1 MDTGKEVK
9 GGADND
15 NNDNNNKKKQERQQS
30 SEAVKGGGGGG
41 GSGSIRKGKSCKG
54 YLYYSSSLKSH
65 NLNPRCVGLPRT
77 LQVPNYVVGQSE
89 VEASK
94 DGRALL
100 DFYYA
105 CAGYS
110 IYANV
115 QDVSTDNKP
124 TRKTDLPVCVGLEL
138 LVDRKVTSSAPAP
151 AHTCARSKEEVREFP
166 QPRVYN
172 KPAHSSGDDF
182 LSRFTRNANL
192 VASGV
197 ARNMLRVGNYV
208 KESIDDILFPYR
220 KRPK

>member
-1 MDTGKEVK
+1 MNTGKEVK

-15 NNDNNNKKKQERQQS
+15 NNDNDNKKKQERQQS

-151 AHTCARSKEEVREFP
+151 AHTCARSKEGEKVFGL
-166 QPRVYN
+166 
-172 KPAHSSGDDF
+172 K
-182 LSRFTRNANL
+182 FTRNANL